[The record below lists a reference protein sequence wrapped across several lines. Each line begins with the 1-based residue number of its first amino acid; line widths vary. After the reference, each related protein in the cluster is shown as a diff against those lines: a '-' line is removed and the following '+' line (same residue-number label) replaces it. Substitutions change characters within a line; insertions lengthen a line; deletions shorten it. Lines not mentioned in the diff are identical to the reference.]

1 MKLKL
6 EKMQLNHK
14 WFYFLVTLV
23 LIVLIVCIY
32 HDYDLYTQP
41 IVKVK
46 TTEFINK
53 TETIGGNQNKEI
65 IYNQNLTAELMNGS
79 QKGQLITLENSYT
92 TFKVYGQKYNVGDE
106 LFVSIN
112 SDTGLTGKITG
123 VKRDKYIAVMVGLF
137 ILSLLIV
144 GKRQGL
150 FSIISIVMNIVV
162 FHFAL
167 DIYESN
173 QNNHLLLVCSGA
185 VILCTLFSLLLVSG
199 RNEKTYAAI
208 VATLISTFL
217 TLLIAYVVIQATS
230 GNGLHYEGME
240 FATQSPSKVFIASI
254 LVGSLGAVMDVAI
267 MISSS
272 IYELYE
278 KNNGITNKELIA
290 SGREIG
296 KDIMGTMANV
306 LLFAYVSGT
315 IPMMILYLENGSTI
329 GFTFSMNLP
338 LELARAFA
346 GGIGIVLTVPIG
358 LYTSV
363 GLIRKKEATK

>member
-1 MKLKL
+1 MI
-6 EKMQLNHK
+6 
-14 WFYFLVTLV
+14 
-23 LIVLIVCIY
+23 LILLIVCIY
-32 HDYDLYTQP
+32 HDYDLYAQP

-46 TTEFINK
+46 TTEFISK
-53 TETIGGNQNKEI
+53 TETIGENQNKEI
-65 IYNQNLTAELMNGS
+65 IYNQNLTAELINGS
-79 QKGQLITLENSYT
+79 RKGQLITLENSYT
-92 TFKVYGQKYNVGDE
+92 SFKVYNQRYNVGDE
-106 LFVSIN
+106 LFVSID

-123 VKRDKYIAVMVGLF
+123 VKRDKYIAMMVGLF
-137 ILSLLIV
+137 VLSLLIV
-144 GKRQGL
+144 GKRQGF
-150 FSIISIVMNIVV
+150 FSIISIVMNIIV

-167 DIYESN
+167 DIYEYN
-173 QNNHLLLVCSGA
+173 ENNHLLLACSGA

-208 VATLISTFL
+208 VATLFSTFL
-217 TLLIAYVVIQATS
+217 TLLIAYGVIQATS
-230 GNGLHYEGME
+230 GNGLYYEGMA
-240 FATQSPSKVFIASI
+240 FATQSPPKVFIASI

-278 KNNGITNKELIA
+278 KNNAITNKELIA

-315 IPMMILYLENGSTI
+315 IPMLILYLENGSTI
-329 GFTFSMNLP
+329 GFTFSMNLS
-338 LELARAFA
+338 LELARALA

-363 GLIRKKEATK
+363 GLIRKKEVTN